1 MNGEGQCKRVSIISM
16 RMVVSKWVNVSPIW
30 FLHLARCS
38 IFWLCNGLSFFSSRS
53 VYHLAS
59 VWINEPWCL
68 PPPRAN
74 EWMSGTASV
83 PTATCEW
90 VKECK
95 CAIVNVRPSLLSH
108 LVAMKSNYNVTE
120 WTSTQWGYQWVG
132 ERVCLPLCAFTLNDI
147 LIPLLIYS
155 LAHKFRC
162 FGHECVFFYSAKR
175 CDHAIMKLLTFGAK
189 SQFQPCA
196 ANRCRMAPHFSLHF
210 QIVAFRFSES
220 LQSSRTVCQHVNG

>member
-16 RMVVSKWVNVSPIW
+16 RMVVSRWVNVSPIW

-38 IFWLCNGLSFFSSRS
+38 ILWLCNGLSFFSSRS

-59 VWINEPWCL
+59 VWITEPWCL
-68 PPPRAN
+68 PPLRAN
-74 EWMSGTASV
+74 VWMSVTASV

-155 LAHKFRC
+155 LAHKPRC
-162 FGHECVFFYSAKR
+162 FGHECVCLVLCKAMRSCHHETLDSWRKI
-175 CDHAIMKLLTFGAK
+175 AISTMCG
-189 SQFQPCA
+189 
-196 ANRCRMAPHFSLHF
+196 
-210 QIVAFRFSES
+210 E
-220 LQSSRTVCQHVNG
+220 